1 MRVLAG
7 GMRVFAGGMRVLAGG
22 GGVRSGGRRAGALL
36 GLTALLLACAAA
48 FAALQSVG
56 AQTPEQPNRMQ
67 TGDDADRSNF
77 RLELS
82 LVEDSDNVV
91 QAGSLV
97 RVRAVVKFDV
107 PTDKANGIGEGEHGR
122 FGSAFLLQAGSTLHI
137 VGPRSLEWENAGGRI
152 LRIDP
157 DRMGSWTDDDPSL
170 SHDCGSLDDY
180 TDTIGRI
187 IWSTTNM
194 NYQGS
199 TFDYCGTPP
208 TKANNRVLDPRA
220 DDWKFFP
227 YSRFGRIGNGYDVMP
242 DRAGQQGPCKERTAD
257 GATTWACELNVVD
270 EQFGWRGQSGYA
282 SLNGVLPE
290 STPNSNVN
298 WAAHFLVP
306 QRQRN
311 DTDAAITIPVG
322 TPDGEFTIS
331 GSVVLHSRVGRVPA
345 QAARNADKL
354 VLTDH
359 LVVTVG
365 RAVSEAVSAEFGFA
379 PQAAGDLAPAPLGRA
394 GEPWPSRASAQGG
407 ETRLQ
412 LRILNANGQP
422 AGRGSVG
429 SIAMRTNLGRLSS
442 NIPDG
447 EADNDG
453 CVGTGARNCQL
464 PVSGLG
470 TGNSGNIVFTLSAPA
485 DNQAGT
491 AQVTGLVVN
500 SDGETLPIG
509 TLTVSFAGAAS
520 TLSLSEPSSSVL
532 NVAATEANDNRD
544 RLTLSVLAADAGGQ
558 RAEVPERARAVSV
571 RDPDGNRVA
580 LSDSGISVVWP
591 LVDEDGAELR
601 DGEGNLQA
609 RIAVGAEAERALQT
623 GEYTLEVR
631 AGGLKASKRFVVAGE
646 ATNIE
651 VVSSSSA
658 YGPNEEFTL
667 TAMVTN
673 ADGSTVP
680 DGTRVSFTT
689 STAAT
694 GRTRIVQLSA
704 PERTKNGQ
712 SSATYLV
719 VAAGRAWVTVSSGA
733 GNDIWS
739 ADVGAAAAADPLAE
753 LTGRS
758 GLVAYLGDASVR
770 ASALLEALGGGR
782 TIWLYHAGVW
792 LRYGEVGGLAIPG
805 SRDFSVSRGSVLW
818 IGG

>member
-1 MRVLAG
+1 MRVLG
-7 GMRVFAGGMRVLAGG
+7 GGMRVLVGG
-22 GGVRSGGRRAGALL
+22 GGVRSGGRRAAALL
-36 GLTALLLACAAA
+36 ALTALLLACAGA

-56 AQTPEQPNRMQ
+56 AQTPERPNRMQ
-67 TGDDADRSNF
+67 TGEDADRSNF

-82 LVEDSDNVV
+82 LVEDSDNIV
-91 QAGSLV
+91 QAGSMV

-122 FGSAFLLQAGSTLHI
+122 FGSTFFLQAGSTLHT

-170 SHDCGSLDDY
+170 NFDCGSLDDY

-220 DDWKFFP
+220 DDWKFYP
-227 YSRFGRIGNGYDVMP
+227 YSRFGAIGNGYDVMP
-242 DRAGQQGPCKERTAD
+242 DRAGQQGPCKARAVD

-290 STPNSNVN
+290 SGGLNSNID
-298 WAAHFLVP
+298 WAARFLVP

-311 DTDAAITIPVG
+311 DNDAAITIPVG

-331 GSVVLHSRVGRVPA
+331 GSVALHSRAGRVPA

-394 GEPWPSRASAQGG
+394 GAPWPSRASAQGG

-429 SIAMRTNLGRLSS
+429 SIAMRTNLGRLTS

-447 EADNDG
+447 EANNDG
-453 CVGTGARNCQL
+453 CVGTGARNCQA

-470 TGNSGNIVFTLSAPA
+470 TANSGNIVFTLSAPA

-520 TLSLSEPSSSVL
+520 TLSLSEPSSSML
-532 NVAATEANDNRD
+532 NMAATEANDNRD
-544 RLTLSVLAADAGGQ
+544 QLTLSVLAADAGGQ
-558 RAEVPERARAVSV
+558 RAEVPERARAASV
-571 RDPDGNRVA
+571 RDPDGKRVA
-580 LSDSGISVVWP
+580 LSDSGIAVVWP
-591 LVDEDGAELR
+591 LVDEDGADVR
-601 DGEGNLQA
+601 DGQGNLQA
-609 RIAVGAEAERALQT
+609 RIMVGAEAESALQT

-631 AGGLKASKRFVVAGE
+631 AGGLKASKRFIVAGE
-646 ATNIE
+646 ATDIE

-680 DGTRVSFTT
+680 DGTPVSFTT

-704 PERTKNGQ
+704 PQGTKNGQ

-719 VAAGRAWVTVSSGA
+719 VAEGRAWVTVSSGA

-739 ADVGAAAAADPLAE
+739 ADVGAAAAVDPLAE

-758 GLVAYLGDASVR
+758 GLVAYLGDANVR

-792 LRYGEVGGLAIPG
+792 LRYGEVGGRAIPG
-805 SRDFSVSRGSVLW
+805 SRDFSVSRGNVLW

>member
-1 MRVLAG
+1 LAG
-7 GMRVFAGGMRVLAGG
+7 AVAF
-22 GGVRSGGRRAGALL
+22 
-36 GLTALLLACAAA
+36 TAR
-48 FAALQSVG
+48 QSVE
-56 AQTPEQPNRMQ
+56 AQTPEHPNQMQ

-82 LVEDSDNVV
+82 LVEDSDNVA
-91 QAGSLV
+91 QAGSMV

-107 PTDKANGIGEGEHGR
+107 PTDKTNGIGEGEHGR
-122 FGSAFLLQAGSTLHI
+122 FGSTFRLQAGSTLHI

-157 DRMGSWTDDDPSL
+157 DRMGSWTDDDPRL
-170 SHDCGSLDDY
+170 NHDCGSLDDY

-199 TFDYCGTPP
+199 TFDDCGGAAP

-220 DDWKFFP
+220 DDWKFYP
-227 YSRFGRIGNGYDVMP
+227 YSRFGAIGNGYDVMP

-270 EQFGWRGQSGYA
+270 EQFGWRGRSSYA

-290 STPNSNVN
+290 SGGLNSNID
-298 WAAHFLVP
+298 WAARFLVP

-311 DTDAAITIPVG
+311 DNDASITIPVG
-322 TPDGEFTIS
+322 TPDGEFTIA

-354 VLTDH
+354 VLTDR

-365 RAVSEAVSAEFGFA
+365 SAASEAVSAEFGFA
-379 PQAAGDLAPAPLGRA
+379 PQVAGDLAPAPLGRA
-394 GEPWPSRASAQGG
+394 GAPWPSRASAHGG

-429 SIAMRTNLGRLSS
+429 SIALRTNLGRLSS

-447 EADNDG
+447 EANNDG
-453 CVGTGARNCQL
+453 CVGTGARNCQA

-470 TGNSGNIVFTLSAPA
+470 TANSGNIIFTLSAPS

-520 TLSLSEPSSSVL
+520 TISLSEPSSSIL
-532 NVAATEANDNRD
+532 NMAATEANDNRD

-558 RAEVPERARAVSV
+558 RAEVPQRARAAAV

-580 LSDSGISVVWP
+580 LSDSGITVAWP
-591 LVDEDGAELR
+591 LLDDDDADVR
-601 DGEGNLQA
+601 DAQGNLQA
-609 RIAVGAEAERALQT
+609 RIVVGAEADSALQT

-631 AGGLKASKRFVVAGE
+631 AGGLKATRTFIVAGE

-651 VVSSSSA
+651 VVSNSSD
-658 YGPNEEFTL
+658 YGPNDEFTL
-667 TAMVTN
+667 TATVTN

-680 DGTRVSFTT
+680 DGTPVSFTT

-694 GRTRIVQLSA
+694 GSTRIVQLSA
-704 PERTKNGQ
+704 PQGTKNGQ

-739 ADVGAAAAADPLAE
+739 ADVGAAAPPDPLAE
-753 LTGRS
+753 LTGRA
-758 GLVAYLGDASVR
+758 GLVAYLGDANLR
-770 ASALLEALGGGR
+770 ASALLEALGNA
-782 TIWLYHAGVW
+782 TIWLYHAGGW
-792 LRYGEVGGLAIPG
+792 MLYSEVGGRAIPG
-805 SRDFSVSRGSVLW
+805 AQDFTITRGNVLW